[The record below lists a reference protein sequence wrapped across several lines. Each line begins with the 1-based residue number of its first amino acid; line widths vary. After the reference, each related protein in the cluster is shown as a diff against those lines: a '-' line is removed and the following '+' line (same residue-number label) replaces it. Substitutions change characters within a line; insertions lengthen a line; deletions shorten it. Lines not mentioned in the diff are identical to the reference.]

1 MKVEQVCDIVNTTS
15 AEILGTTDLIGS
27 LENDRIVDI
36 GESVIGS
43 QNMDNYVRNLIDHIG
58 RVVFVDRPYEGNT
71 PSVLM
76 TGTEWGAIT
85 EKIKYQSLPEAEENE
100 SWELHNGESYDP
112 NVFTKPQVAAKF
124 FSKMTTFEV
133 PMSFVQR
140 QIRSAFSGS
149 GQLMAFFAMIENTI
163 AKSLTVKQDSLI
175 YKTIGN
181 FILHASTDLTGNR
194 RVKLVT
200 MYNAATGKSLTSS
213 TALLDPDFIKFASM
227 TIKRYAKRMS
237 GLTTLFNSEGN
248 PRNTDL
254 KYLHMIL
261 HNDFTAAAE
270 AYLQSDTYHDEFVK
284 LPKSEV
290 VPFWQGSG
298 ANFSWDDTAT
308 VKAIPTGGQSIVTLN
323 NIIGVMFDR
332 DALGVCNLDRR
343 VTSNWNGKGEFT
355 NNWYKFDCGYFNDF
369 GENFVVFTMD

>member
-1 MKVEQVCDIVNTTS
+1 MRVEQVCDIVNATS
-15 AEILGTTDLIGS
+15 KEILGETALDGS
-27 LENDRIVDI
+27 LDNDLIVDI

-43 QNMDNYVRNLIDHIG
+43 NNMDNYVRNLVDHIG

-76 TGTEWGAIT
+76 TSTEWGAIT
-85 EKIKYQSLPEAEENE
+85 EKIKYQSLPEATENE
-100 SWELHNGESYDP
+100 SWELHDGESYDP

-124 FSKMTTFEV
+124 FSKMTTFEI

-140 QIRSAFSGS
+140 QIKSAFSGS

-163 AKSLTVKQDSLI
+163 AKSLTLKQDSLI
-175 YKTIGN
+175 NKTIGN
-181 FILHASTDLTGNR
+181 FIMHASTDLTGNR

-200 MYNAATGKSLTSS
+200 MYNSATGKSLTSA

-227 TIKRYAKRMS
+227 TIKRYAKRMT
-237 GLTTLFNSEGN
+237 GLSTLFNSEGN
-248 PRNTDL
+248 PRNTDA

-261 HNDFTAAAE
+261 HNDFTASAE

-298 ANFSWDDTAT
+298 TSFSWSDTAT
-308 VKAIPTGGQSIVTLN
+308 VKGIPVGSDSVVTVN
-323 NIIGVMFDR
+323 NILGVMFDR